1 MTTILLAHSYFLAH
15 DAKQRAKMRPYPP
28 LGTLYVAGMLRS
40 AGHDVTVFDSM
51 LATGEDEF
59 THLVSELRPDV
70 VVMFEDSFNF
80 LSKMCLARMRQAAH
94 AMIDAARRSGA
105 LVVAAGSDASDDPA
119 AYLAAGAHVVARREA
134 EHAVTELV
142 EALAHSGF
150 WAAARGIPGLS
161 FIEDDQDGEV
171 VSTPDRRNER
181 HPDVFGRPARD
192 LVDIEAYRRAWVDR
206 HGYFSINMVST
217 RGCPFHCN
225 WCAKP
230 VWGQRYAMRS
240 AVDVADELAAVK
252 REIRPDHVWFADDIF
267 GLRPS
272 WLAEFAAQVDR
283 LGAHIPF
290 TIQSRCDLMSPDAV
304 DALARSGC
312 HEVWLGAESGSQAV
326 LDAMDKGTT
335 VAEIITA
342 RRRLADAGVRA
353 AFFIQFGYPGERWGD
368 IMATVDMVRQALPD
382 DIGVSVSYPL
392 PGTRFHEMVRDQLG
406 AKTHW
411 DESGDLAMM
420 FRGTY
425 TTPFYRHLH
434 ATLHD
439 DLDLHRRRAGL
450 APTPI
455 PRHDIVSLVEH
466 ERRVA
471 QGWVTLAELER
482 TCRNERPTLLVRA
495 ETVTSAPDLSLS
507 WN

>member
-1 MTTILLAHSYFLAH
+1 M
-15 DAKQRAKMRPYPP
+15 
-28 LGTLYVAGMLRS
+28 
-40 AGHDVTVFDSM
+40 
-51 LATGEDEF
+51 
-59 THLVSELRPDV
+59 
-70 VVMFEDSFNF
+70 
-80 LSKMCLARMRQAAH
+80 
-94 AMIDAARRSGA
+94 
-105 LVVAAGSDASDDPA
+105 
-119 AYLAAGAHVVARREA
+119 
-134 EHAVTELV
+134 
-142 EALAHSGF
+142 
-150 WAAARGIPGLS
+150 
-161 FIEDDQDGEV
+161 
-171 VSTPDRRNER
+171 
-181 HPDVFGRPARD
+181 
-192 LVDIEAYRRAWVDR
+192 
-206 HGYFSINMVST
+206 
-217 RGCPFHCN
+217 
-225 WCAKP
+225 
-230 VWGQRYAMRS
+230 
-240 AVDVADELAAVK
+240 
-252 REIRPDHVWFADDIF
+252 
-267 GLRPS
+267 
-272 WLAEFAAQVDR
+272 
-283 LGAHIPF
+283 
-290 TIQSRCDLMSPDAV
+290 
-304 DALARSGC
+304 
-312 HEVWLGAESGSQAV
+312 WLGAESGSQAV

-471 QGWVTLAELER
+471 QGWATLAELER